1 MVTTHDRRNRESVS
15 TAAIWWLFDHPRW
28 LRVVV
33 YGSLPVGVF
42 ALATLSGSPI
52 MNALKLAGVQ
62 AGIIG
67 GAALAALVLRRLF

>member
-1 MVTTHDRRNRESVS
+1 MVTTNDHRNRESIS
-15 TAAIWWLFDHPRW
+15 TAAIWWLFEHPRW

-33 YGSLPVGVF
+33 YGSLPVAAF
-42 ALATLSGSPI
+42 ILATLSGYPI

-62 AGIIG
+62 GGIIG